1 MNHQSS
7 VVNHQSSVINHQSSI
22 INHQSMKRLLSIEL
36 QKLWKN
42 RASKALIISYFVILC
57 FISLI
62 ASIEFTIGGVPFRIA
77 EQGIFNFPF
86 IWHFNTYVAGLLKI
100 FLAVV
105 IVSMMANEYSY
116 GTLKQNLID
125 GLSKKEFVLS
135 KFLVVA
141 LFALGSTFFIFLLS
155 VILGYSFSSY
165 TELSIV
171 LTDVDYLL
179 AYLVKLLGFFSFCL
193 FLGILV
199 KRSAFAL
206 GFLILWSIIE
216 WILYGIMK
224 WGLFK
229 GTEIAESVSR
239 FFPLE
244 SMSLLI
250 FNPARR
256 LSVIRNA
263 EQQAGITNEN
273 IYEVNYLQI
282 LIVLIWTA
290 LFIYWSYRLL
300 KKRDL

>member
-1 MNHQSS
+1 
-7 VVNHQSSVINHQSSI
+7 
-22 INHQSMKRLLSIEL
+22 MKRLLSIEF
-36 QKLWKN
+36 QKLWQNK
-42 RASKALIISYFVILC
+42 ASKVLIISYFVILC

-62 ASIEFTIGGVPFRIA
+62 ASIEFNFGGVPFRIA

-86 IWHFNTYVAGLLKI
+86 IWHFNTYVAALLKI

-105 IVSMMANEYSY
+105 IVSMMTNEYSY

-135 KFLVVA
+135 KFLVVV
-141 LFALGSTFFIFLLS
+141 LFAIGSTFFIFLLS
-155 VILGYSFSSY
+155 IILGYSFSSY

-171 LTDVDYLL
+171 LTDIDYLL
-179 AYLVKLLGFFSFCL
+179 AYFVKLLGFFSFCL

-206 GFLILWSIIE
+206 GFLILWNIVE

-224 WGLFK
+224 WGLFRD
-229 GTEIAESVSR
+229 TEIAENVSR

-256 LSVIRNA
+256 MSVIKNA
-263 EQQAGITNEN
+263 EQYAGIINEN
-273 IYEVNYLQI
+273 IYGVNYFQI
-282 LIVLIWTA
+282 LIVLVWTT
-290 LFIYWSYRLL
+290 LFVYLSYRLL